1 MVEKLKELKERSH
14 MTNQQISLKSGV
26 PESTVARIFS
36 GKTPNPTILTV
47 VAMVRAMDG
56 TAEDIFSESNESG
69 SDGKIESG
77 NKTVPQDK
85 AYSADML
92 SARYFDEMIAAY
104 RNEIRK
110 KDKYIRILF
119 VCFITMV
126 LFIMVVL
133 AVDLINPNIGFFR
146 LGS

>member
-69 SDGKIESG
+69 PDGKIESG